1 MQLLTLRLRPL
12 EPLMLRGAGE
22 FDPSSRGVYSYA
34 SSLILPRPSTMV
46 GVLVSALLQGGSAG
60 ACVSASSWES
70 VLKECYIRVFDECGI
85 EALRG
90 PYIVWRGTVYAPVLI
105 EGRLALVDYKQVK
118 YFLLEEYG
126 DVLDQLFSRSGPAER
141 TVAAMKLAE
150 RDLKGWAIPL
160 ERISLTGI
168 HLKSRKGG
176 GGKVVEEGY
185 IYTARLVPYPT
196 DTEIVFYLLVR
207 DPERV
212 ASRLRGNAVKLGGE
226 GRVVRIEVE
235 RTSEGPEALSS
246 YMGVGGARYAILV
259 SPMPLIG
266 GPPALPYIGRYA
278 TVGLGFSLAKRRRKP
293 ILPCIAEGSIVRID
307 GYAKG
312 VDWGDV
318 LRYGLYGIAPRTGED
333 ELLKHLGRLGY
344 ASFLSM

>member
-1 MQLLTLRLRPL
+1 MQLLTLRLKPL

-46 GVLVSALLQGGSAG
+46 GVLVSALQGGGAS
-60 ACVSASSWES
+60 ACVSASSWEGM
-70 VLKECYIRVFDECGI
+70 LKECYTRVFDKCGI

-90 PYIVWRGTVYAPVLI
+90 PYIVRRGTVYAPVLI
-105 EGRLALVDYKQVK
+105 EGRLALVDYEQVK
-118 YFLLEEYG
+118 HFLLEEYG
-126 DVLDQLFSRSGPAER
+126 DVLDQLFSRSEPAKR
-141 TVAAMKLAE
+141 VVAAMKLAE
-150 RDLKGWAIPL
+150 RDLQGWAIAL

-176 GGKVVEEGY
+176 GGKVIEEGY
-185 IYTARLVPYPT
+185 IYTARLVPYLP

-212 ASRLRGNAVKLGGE
+212 ASRLRGNAVKFGGE

-235 RTSEGPEALSS
+235 HFSEGPEALSN
-246 YMGVGGARYAILV
+246 YMGLGGAKYAILV

-266 GPPALPYIGRYA
+266 GSPNLTYIGRRA
-278 TVGLGFSLAKRRRKP
+278 AIGLGFSLAKQRRKP
-293 ILPCIAEGSIVRID
+293 VLPCIAEGSIVRID
-307 GYAKG
+307 GYAKE
-312 VDWGDV
+312 VSWGDV
-318 LRYGLYGIAPRTGED
+318 LRYGLYGVAPLTGED
-333 ELLKHLGRLGY
+333 ERLRHLGRLGY